1 MDRISNSKSETIT
14 PTESSKAS
22 LSPKGSTAN
31 GNVATAK
38 KTAEG
43 LAGLYDSDDDDSA
56 GKDGGLDALFLVRN
70 KPEEI
75 ERYVIHIRKML
86 LEGEGETVVEIGV
99 PIDQGGKA
107 SGIPTKDME
116 VAVANHVKALASIPA
131 IGTKIETRT
140 NGTKST
146 EVWIV
151 RDPPKEEDFIEVRVA
166 VVGNVDAGK
175 STLLGVLTHSA
186 LDDGRGLA
194 RTKLFRHKHE
204 FESGRTSSVGNDI
217 LGFDVHGT
225 VVNKPDPHNNN
236 LDWVQISRDCCKLIT
251 FIDLAGHEKYLKTTI
266 FGMTG
271 HMPDYTMLMV
281 GANMGIIGTT
291 KEHLSLALS
300 LSVPVFIVVTK
311 IDMCPPQILEE
322 TMKNI
327 GRLVKSAGARKLP
340 VMVRNTNDVVHA
352 AVNFPSKRVCPIFQV
367 SNVEGTN
374 LDLLRQFLNIV
385 PLRRTLCEGDPAH
398 FQIDDVYWVE
408 GVGTVVSGTVLA
420 GTIKVNDTLLLGPN
434 SVGEFIPLP
443 VKSIHRKRM
452 PVSSV
457 RCGQTASFALRKIT
471 KREVRKGMVMV
482 DPRLNPISSMQ
493 FEAEI
498 LILHHPTTIKPNYQA
513 MLHIG
518 SIRQTATL
526 VSMTKEVLRT
536 GDRDRVT
543 FRFIRLPEYIRPG
556 TRMVFREGRTKAV
569 GTVVNVIPQATLSQQ
584 RSKFKDKTNR
594 TFVKRGGPKPPNGKQ
609 SWKSGQRN
617 THCRTSLLIRS
628 ADSLFAHS
636 ESSKSYVILV
646 LRWKMCFRWSNGLLV
661 YISSVLLYQS
671 TYSEHFSI
679 GGFHKRGYR

>member
-1 MDRISNSKSETIT
+1 MNGRIVDT
-14 PTESSKAS
+14 
-22 LSPKGSTAN
+22 
-31 GNVATAK
+31 K

-43 LAGLYDSDDDDSA
+43 LAGLYDSDDDEADVKA
-56 GKDGGLDALFLVRN
+56 GGLDALFLVRN

-75 ERYVIHIRKML
+75 ERYVIHLRKML
-86 LEGEGETVVEIGV
+86 LEGEGETVIELGV
-99 PIDQGGKA
+99 PIELGGKA
-107 SGIPTKDME
+107 SGIPTKDLD

-131 IGTKIETRT
+131 IGTKLEKRT
-140 NGTKST
+140 TGTNST
-146 EVWIV
+146 EVWLV

-217 LGFDVHGT
+217 LGFDVHGE
-225 VVNKPDPHNNN
+225 VVNKPDPHNNK
-236 LDWVQISRDCCKLIT
+236 LDWVQISRDCSKLVT

-340 VMVRNTNDVVHA
+340 VMVRNTNDVIHA

-385 PLRRTLCEGDPAH
+385 PLRRTLCEHDPAH

-408 GVGTVVSGTVLA
+408 GVGTVVSGTVMA
-420 GTIKVNDTLLLGPN
+420 GSIKVGDTLLLGPN
-434 SVGEFIPLP
+434 SIGEFVPLP

-457 RCGQTASFALRKIT
+457 RCSQTASFALRKIT

-482 DPRLNPISSMQ
+482 DPRLNPVSSMM

-543 FRFIRLPEYIRPG
+543 TGQFLKVG

-569 GTVVNVIPQATLSQQ
+569 GTVVNVIPQATLAQQ
-584 RSKFKDKTNR
+584 RAKLKDKTNR
-594 TFVKRGGPKPPNGKQ
+594 TCMFLVKRGGPKPPN
-609 SWKSGQRN
+609 
-617 THCRTSLLIRS
+617 
-628 ADSLFAHS
+628 
-636 ESSKSYVILV
+636 SKSKAVV
-646 LRWKMCFRWSNGLLV
+646 KE
-661 YISSVLLYQS
+661 Q
-671 TYSEHFSI
+671 
-679 GGFHKRGYR
+679 K

>member
-1 MDRISNSKSETIT
+1 MRLISITGPPPFHSKTRSYMHRREVKNSFGF
-14 PTESSKAS
+14 
-22 LSPKGSTAN
+22 L
-31 GNVATAK
+31 
-38 KTAEG
+38 
-43 LAGLYDSDDDDSA
+43 LCFLDSDDDEA
-56 GKDGGLDALFLVRN
+56 NVKDGGLDALFLVRN

-75 ERYVIHIRKML
+75 EKYVIHLRKML

-99 PIDQGGKA
+99 PIEQGGKA
-107 SGIPTKDME
+107 SGIPTKDLE
-116 VAVANHVKALASIPA
+116 TAVANH
-131 IGTKIETRT
+131 
-140 NGTKST
+140 
-146 EVWIV
+146 
-151 RDPPKEEDFIEVRVA
+151 VRVA

-175 STLLGVLTHSA
+175 STLLGVLTHSV

-217 LGFDVHGT
+217 LGFDVHGN
-225 VVNKPDPHNNN
+225 VVNKPDKHNNN
-236 LDWVQISRDCCKLIT
+236 LDWVQISRDCSKLIT

-300 LSVPVFIVVTK
+300 LSVPVFIVV
-311 IDMCPPQILEE
+311 
-322 TMKNI
+322 
-327 GRLVKSAGARKLP
+327 SAGARKLP
-340 VMVRNTNDVVHA
+340 VMVRNTNDVIHA

-385 PLRRTLCEGDPAH
+385 PLRRTLCENDPAH
-398 FQIDDVYWVE
+398 FQLSSIVPLQIDDVYWVE
-408 GVGTVVSGTVLA
+408 GVGTVVSGTVLS

-434 SVGEFIPLP
+434 SVGEFMPLP

-452 PVSSV
+452 PVTSV

-471 KREVRKGMVMV
+471 KRDVRKGM
-482 DPRLNPISSMQ
+482 
-493 FEAEI
+493 I

-526 VSMTKEVLRT
+526 VSMTKVSKRHATIELSIIYMIQSVR
-536 GDRDRVT
+536 
-543 FRFIRLPEYIRPG
+543 IR

-569 GTVVNVIPQATLSQQ
+569 GTVVNVIPQSSLAQQ
-584 RSKFKDKTNR
+584 RANKLKDKTNR
-594 TFVKRGGPKPPNGKQ
+594 T
-609 SWKSGQRN
+609 
-617 THCRTSLLIRS
+617 CELIT
-628 ADSLFAHS
+628 LKKF
-636 ESSKSYVILV
+636 
-646 LRWKMCFRWSNGLLV
+646 
-661 YISSVLLYQS
+661 
-671 TYSEHFSI
+671 T
-679 GGFHKRGYR
+679 

>member
-1 MDRISNSKSETIT
+1 MDRISNSKSEVTT
-14 PTESSKAS
+14 ATLPANTS
-22 LSPKGSTAN
+22 LSPKESAMNGSVPST
-31 GNVATAK
+31 K

-43 LAGLYDSDDDDSA
+43 LAGLYDSDDDENA

-86 LEGEGETVVEIGV
+86 LEGEGEAVIEIGV

-131 IGTKIETRT
+131 IGTKIETRV
-140 NGTKST
+140 NGGKAT

-340 VMVRNTNDVVHA
+340 VMVRNTNDVIHA

-385 PLRRTLCEGDPAH
+385 PLRRTLCENDPAH

-434 SVGEFIPLP
+434 SVGEFLPLP

-482 DPRLNPISSMQ
+482 DPRLKPVSSMQ

-569 GTVVNVIPQATLSQQ
+569 GTVVNVIPQTTLSQQ

-594 TFVKRGGPKPPNGKQ
+594 TFVKRGGPKPPNGKP
-609 SWKSGQRN
+609 K
-617 THCRTSLLIRS
+617 
-628 ADSLFAHS
+628 AEAA
-636 ESSKSYVILV
+636 K
-646 LRWKMCFRWSNGLLV
+646 
-661 YISSVLLYQS
+661 
-671 TYSEHFSI
+671 EHA
-679 GGFHKRGYR
+679 

>member
-1 MDRISNSKSETIT
+1 
-14 PTESSKAS
+14 
-22 LSPKGSTAN
+22 
-31 GNVATAK
+31 
-38 KTAEG
+38 
-43 LAGLYDSDDDDSA
+43 
-56 GKDGGLDALFLVRN
+56 
-70 KPEEI
+70 
-75 ERYVIHIRKML
+75 
-86 LEGEGETVVEIGV
+86 
-99 PIDQGGKA
+99 
-107 SGIPTKDME
+107 
-116 VAVANHVKALASIPA
+116 
-131 IGTKIETRT
+131 
-140 NGTKST
+140 
-146 EVWIV
+146 
-151 RDPPKEEDFIEVRVA
+151 
-166 VVGNVDAGK
+166 
-175 STLLGVLTHSA
+175 
-186 LDDGRGLA
+186 
-194 RTKLFRHKHE
+194 
-204 FESGRTSSVGNDI
+204 
-217 LGFDVHGT
+217 
-225 VVNKPDPHNNN
+225 
-236 LDWVQISRDCCKLIT
+236 
-251 FIDLAGHEKYLKTTI
+251 
-266 FGMTG
+266 
-271 HMPDYTMLMV
+271 
-281 GANMGIIGTT
+281 
-291 KEHLSLALS
+291 
-300 LSVPVFIVVTK
+300 
-311 IDMCPPQILEE
+311 MCPPQILEE

-340 VMVRNTNDVVHA
+340 VMVRTTNDVIHA

-443 VKSIHRKRM
+443 VKSIHRKRL

-482 DPRLNPISSMQ
+482 DPRLNPVSSMQ

-536 GDRDRVT
+536 GDRDRVM

-569 GTVVNVIPQATLSQQ
+569 GTVVNVIPQATLAQQ

-594 TFVKRGGPKPPNGKQ
+594 TFVKRGGPKPPNGKP
-609 SWKSGQRN
+609 KVDP
-617 THCRTSLLIRS
+617 T
-628 ADSLFAHS
+628 
-636 ESSKSYVILV
+636 K
-646 LRWKMCFRWSNGLLV
+646 
-661 YISSVLLYQS
+661 
-671 TYSEHFSI
+671 EHA
-679 GGFHKRGYR
+679 

>member
-1 MDRISNSKSETIT
+1 MDRIAQAEPDPCSAKPVT
-14 PTESSKAS
+14 PTKAS
-22 LSPKGSTAN
+22 SSSPKKALSPKGTVVN
-31 GNVATAK
+31 GNAAATADAATK

-43 LAGLYDSDDDDSA
+43 LAGLYDSDDDDAS

-75 ERYVIHIRKML
+75 ERYVIHLRKML
-86 LEGEGETVVEIGV
+86 LEGEGETVIEIGA

-116 VAVANHVKALASIPA
+116 AAVGNHLKALATIPA

-140 NGTKST
+140 NGGKST

-151 RDPPKEEDFIEVRVA
+151 RDPPKSEDFIEVRVA

-175 STLLGVLTHSA
+175 STLLGVLTHST

-217 LGFDVHGT
+217 LGFDVHGQ

-385 PLRRTLCEGDPAH
+385 PLRRTLCESDPAH

-420 GTIKVNDTLLLGPN
+420 GTIKVNDILLLGPN
-434 SVGEFIPLP
+434 SVGEFVPLP

-452 PVSSV
+452 PVSTV

-471 KREVRKGMVMV
+471 KREVRKGMVML
-482 DPRLNPISSMQ
+482 DPRLNPVSSMM

-536 GDRDRVT
+536 GDRDRVS

-569 GTVVNVIPQATLSQQ
+569 GTVVNVIPQTSLSQQ
-584 RSKFKDKTNR
+584 RAKLKDKTNR
-594 TFVKRGGPKPPNGKQ
+594 TFVKRGGPKPPNGKP
-609 SWKSGQRN
+609 KAAE
-617 THCRTSLLIRS
+617 TP
-628 ADSLFAHS
+628 
-636 ESSKSYVILV
+636 K
-646 LRWKMCFRWSNGLLV
+646 
-661 YISSVLLYQS
+661 
-671 TYSEHFSI
+671 EHA
-679 GGFHKRGYR
+679 

>member
-1 MDRISNSKSETIT
+1 MAPKHSAMNGRIVDT
-14 PTESSKAS
+14 
-22 LSPKGSTAN
+22 
-31 GNVATAK
+31 K

-43 LAGLYDSDDDDSA
+43 LAGLYDSDDDEADVKA
-56 GKDGGLDALFLVRN
+56 GGLDALFLVRN

-75 ERYVIHIRKML
+75 ERYVIHLRKML
-86 LEGEGETVVEIGV
+86 LEGEGETVIELGV
-99 PIDQGGKA
+99 PIELGGKA
-107 SGIPTKDME
+107 SGIPTKDLD

-131 IGTKIETRT
+131 IGTKLETRT
-140 NGTKST
+140 TGTNST
-146 EVWIV
+146 EVWLV
-151 RDPPKEEDFIEVRVA
+151 RDPPKEEDFIEVHMFAQDLYISFFVHFLSHKIKVRVA

-217 LGFDVHGT
+217 LGFDVHGE
-225 VVNKPDPHNNN
+225 VVNKPDPHNNK
-236 LDWVQISRDCCKLIT
+236 LDWVQISRDCSKLVT

-340 VMVRNTNDVVHA
+340 VMVRNTNDVIHA

-385 PLRRTLCEGDPAH
+385 PLRRTLCEHDPAH

-408 GVGTVVSGTVLA
+408 GVGTVVSGTVMA
-420 GTIKVNDTLLLGPN
+420 GSIKVGDTLLLGPN
-434 SVGEFIPLP
+434 SIGEFVPLP

-457 RCGQTASFALRKIT
+457 RCSQTASFALRKIT

-482 DPRLNPISSMQ
+482 DPRLNPVSSMM

-543 FRFIRLPEYIRPG
+543 FRFIRLPEYIRTG

-569 GTVVNVIPQATLSQQ
+569 GTVVNVIPQATLAQQ
-584 RSKFKDKTNR
+584 RAKLKDKTNR
-594 TFVKRGGPKPPNGKQ
+594 T
-609 SWKSGQRN
+609 
-617 THCRTSLLIRS
+617 C
-628 ADSLFAHS
+628 
-636 ESSKSYVILV
+636 
-646 LRWKMCFRWSNGLLV
+646 
-661 YISSVLLYQS
+661 
-671 TYSEHFSI
+671 
-679 GGFHKRGYR
+679 

>member
-1 MDRISNSKSETIT
+1 
-14 PTESSKAS
+14 
-22 LSPKGSTAN
+22 
-31 GNVATAK
+31 
-38 KTAEG
+38 
-43 LAGLYDSDDDDSA
+43 
-56 GKDGGLDALFLVRN
+56 
-70 KPEEI
+70 
-75 ERYVIHIRKML
+75 
-86 LEGEGETVVEIGV
+86 
-99 PIDQGGKA
+99 
-107 SGIPTKDME
+107 
-116 VAVANHVKALASIPA
+116 
-131 IGTKIETRT
+131 
-140 NGTKST
+140 
-146 EVWIV
+146 
-151 RDPPKEEDFIEVRVA
+151 
-166 VVGNVDAGK
+166 
-175 STLLGVLTHSA
+175 
-186 LDDGRGLA
+186 
-194 RTKLFRHKHE
+194 LFRHKHE

-217 LGFDVHGT
+217 LGFDVHGE
-225 VVNKPDPHNNN
+225 VVNKPDPHNNK
-236 LDWVQISRDCCKLIT
+236 LDWVQISRKCSKLIT

-340 VMVRNTNDVVHA
+340 VMVRNTNDVIHA

-385 PLRRTLCEGDPAH
+385 PLRRTLCEHDPAH

-420 GTIKVNDTLLLGPN
+420 GNIKVGDTLLLGPN
-434 SVGEFIPLP
+434 SVGEFVPLP

-457 RCGQTASFALRKIT
+457 RCSQTASFALRKIT

-482 DPRLNPISSMQ
+482 DPRLNPVSSMM

-543 FRFIRLPEYIRPG
+543 FRFIRLPEYIRTG

-569 GTVVNVIPQATLSQQ
+569 GTVVNVIPQTTLAQQ
-584 RSKFKDKTNR
+584 RAKLKDKTNR
-594 TFVKRGGPKPPNGKQ
+594 TCMF
-609 SWKSGQRN
+609 RN
-617 THCRTSLLIRS
+617 V
-628 ADSLFAHS
+628 LFR
-636 ESSKSYVILV
+636 EK
-646 LRWKMCFRWSNGLLV
+646 FR
-661 YISSVLLYQS
+661 
-671 TYSEHFSI
+671 F
-679 GGFHKRGYR
+679 

>member
-1 MDRISNSKSETIT
+1 MDRISETKLDQEKTKLDAT
-14 PTESSKAS
+14 PTEASKEKSS
-22 LSPKGSTAN
+22 PQHAN
-31 GNVATAK
+31 MNGRAVKTK
-38 KTAEG
+38 QTAEG
-43 LAGLYDSDDDDSA
+43 LAGLYDSDEDDA
-56 GKDGGLDALFLVRN
+56 NAKDGGLDALFLVRN

-75 ERYVIHIRKML
+75 EQYIIHLRKML
-86 LEGEGETVVEIGV
+86 LEGEGETVIEIGV
-99 PIDQGGKA
+99 PIELGGKA
-107 SGIPTKDME
+107 SGIPTKDLE

-131 IGTKIETRT
+131 VGTKIETRT
-140 NGTKST
+140 NGGKST
-146 EVWIV
+146 EVWLV
-151 RDPPKEEDFIEVRVA
+151 RDPPKGEDFIEVRVA

-217 LGFDVHGT
+217 LGFDIHGE

-236 LDWVQISRDCCKLIT
+236 LDWVQISRDCSKLIT

-340 VMVRNTNDVVHA
+340 VMVRNTNDVIHA

-385 PLRRTLCEGDPAH
+385 PLRRTLCENDPAH

-408 GVGTVVSGTVLA
+408 GVGTVVSGTVLS

-434 SVGEFIPLP
+434 SVGEFVPLP

-471 KREVRKGMVMV
+471 KREVRKGMVML
-482 DPRLNPISSMQ
+482 DPRMNPVSSMM

-536 GDRDRVT
+536 GDRDRVM

-569 GTVVNVIPQATLSQQ
+569 GTVVNVIPQATLAQQ
-584 RSKFKDKTNR
+584 RAKLKDKTNR
-594 TFVKRGGPKPPNGKQ
+594 TFVKRGGPKPPNGKP
-609 SWKSGQRN
+609 K
-617 THCRTSLLIRS
+617 
-628 ADSLFAHS
+628 A
-636 ESSKSYVILV
+636 EVK
-646 LRWKMCFRWSNGLLV
+646 
-661 YISSVLLYQS
+661 
-671 TYSEHFSI
+671 E
-679 GGFHKRGYR
+679 

>member
-1 MDRISNSKSETIT
+1 MDRISQQNSSENDQVTVQT
-14 PTESSKAS
+14 SS
-22 LSPKGSTAN
+22 L
-31 GNVATAK
+31 AK
-38 KTAEG
+38 KAAEG
-43 LAGLYDSDDDDSA
+43 LAGLYDSDGEDTQE
-56 GKDGGLDALFLVRN
+56 KEGGLDATFLVRN
-70 KPEEI
+70 KPAEVEK
-75 ERYVIHIRKML
+75 YVIHLRKQL
-86 LEGEGETVVEIGV
+86 LEGEGETLVEL
-99 PIDQGGKA
+99 
-107 SGIPTKDME
+107 GIPIGSTGRGSGLTDEELAK
-116 VAVANHVKALASIPA
+116 AVANHNEILKTVPA
-131 IGTKIETRT
+131 IGTKYETRQ
-140 NGTKST
+140 NGKKFT
-146 EVWIV
+146 EVWLV
-151 RDPPKEEDFIEVRVA
+151 RDPMNEDDFIEVRVA

-175 STLLGVLTHSA
+175 STLLGVLTHSS

-217 LGFDVHGT
+217 LGFDVQGN
-225 VVNKPDPHNNN
+225 VVNKPDPHNHN
-236 LDWVQISRDCCKLIT
+236 LDWVQISRDSSKLIT

-327 GRLVKSAGARKLP
+327 GRLVKSAGARKIP
-340 VMVRNTNDVVHA
+340 VMVRNTNDVIHA

-374 LDLLRQFLNIV
+374 LGLLRQFLNIV
-385 PLRRTLCEGDPAH
+385 PLRRTLNENDPAH

-420 GTIKVNDTLLLGPN
+420 GTVRVNDTLLLGPN
-434 SVGEFIPLP
+434 SIGEFVPLP

-452 PVSSV
+452 PVTSV

-482 DPRLNPISSMQ
+482 DPKLEPMASMS
-493 FEAEI
+493 FEAEV

-526 VSMTKEVLRT
+526 VSLGKQEVLRT
-536 GDRDRVT
+536 GDRDKVM
-543 FRFIRLPEYIRPG
+543 FKFIRFPEYIRPG

-569 GTVVNVIPQATLSQQ
+569 GTVVNVIPQATLAQQ
-584 RSKFKDKTNR
+584 RAKIKDKTNR
-594 TFVKRGGPKPPNGKQ
+594 PFAKRGPKPPNGKPKDKKEGEQ
-609 SWKSGQRN
+609 SVQDK
-617 THCRTSLLIRS
+617 
-628 ADSLFAHS
+628 
-636 ESSKSYVILV
+636 
-646 LRWKMCFRWSNGLLV
+646 
-661 YISSVLLYQS
+661 
-671 TYSEHFSI
+671 
-679 GGFHKRGYR
+679 

>member
-1 MDRISNSKSETIT
+1 MDRIEG
-14 PTESSKAS
+14 ESSDIKKQET
-22 LSPKGSTAN
+22 LTKSPKKKSQLAPASMN
-31 GNVATAK
+31 GQVVNAK

-43 LAGLYDSDDDDSA
+43 LAGLYDSEEDEA
-56 GKDGGLDALFLVRN
+56 NVKDGGLDALFLVRN

-75 ERYVIHIRKML
+75 EQYVIHLRKML
-86 LEGEGETVVEIGV
+86 LEGEGETVIEIGV
-99 PIDQGGKA
+99 PIELEGKA
-107 SGIPTKDME
+107 SGIPTKDLE
-116 VAVANHVKALASIPA
+116 IAVDNHVKALATIPA
-131 IGTKIETRT
+131 VGTKIERRT
-140 NGTKST
+140 TGNKST
-146 EVWIV
+146 EVWLV
-151 RDPPKEEDFIEVRVA
+151 RDPPKGEDFIEVRVA

-217 LGFDVHGT
+217 LGFDVHGE

-236 LDWVQISRDCCKLIT
+236 LDWVQISRDCSKLIT

-340 VMVRNTNDVVHA
+340 VMVRNTNDVIHA

-385 PLRRTLCEGDPAH
+385 PLRRTLCENDPAH

-408 GVGTVVSGTVLA
+408 GVGTVVSGTVLS

-434 SVGEFIPLP
+434 SVGEFVPLP

-457 RCGQTASFALRKIT
+457 RCGQTASFALRKVT
-471 KREVRKGMVMV
+471 KRDVRKGMVML
-482 DPRLNPISSMQ
+482 DPRMNPVSSMM

-536 GDRDRVT
+536 GDRDRVM

-569 GTVVNVIPQATLSQQ
+569 GTVINVIPQATLAQQ
-584 RSKFKDKTNR
+584 RAKLKDKTNR
-594 TFVKRGGPKPPNGKQ
+594 TCECLP
-609 SWKSGQRN
+609 
-617 THCRTSLLIRS
+617 
-628 ADSLFAHS
+628 
-636 ESSKSYVILV
+636 
-646 LRWKMCFRWSNGLLV
+646 
-661 YISSVLLYQS
+661 
-671 TYSEHFSI
+671 YSEPL
-679 GGFHKRGYR
+679 

>member
-1 MDRISNSKSETIT
+1 MDRISNSKSEVTT
-14 PTESSKAS
+14 ATLPANTS
-22 LSPKGSTAN
+22 LSPKESAMNGSVPST
-31 GNVATAK
+31 K

-43 LAGLYDSDDDDSA
+43 LAGLYDSDDDENA

-86 LEGEGETVVEIGV
+86 LEGEGEAVIEIGV

-131 IGTKIETRT
+131 IGTKIETRV
-140 NGTKST
+140 NGGKAT

-340 VMVRNTNDVVHA
+340 VMVRNTNDVIHA

-385 PLRRTLCEGDPAH
+385 PLRRTLCENDPAH

-434 SVGEFIPLP
+434 SVGEFLPLP

-482 DPRLNPISSMQ
+482 DPRLKPVSSMQ

-569 GTVVNVIPQATLSQQ
+569 GTVVNVIPQTTLSQQ

-594 TFVKRGGPKPPNGKQ
+594 TFVKRGGPKPPNGKP
-609 SWKSGQRN
+609 K
-617 THCRTSLLIRS
+617 
-628 ADSLFAHS
+628 AEAA
-636 ESSKSYVILV
+636 K
-646 LRWKMCFRWSNGLLV
+646 
-661 YISSVLLYQS
+661 
-671 TYSEHFSI
+671 EHT
-679 GGFHKRGYR
+679 

>member
-1 MDRISNSKSETIT
+1 MEKIFLPVVSKLSRICTLTVDLQMDRIADTKSGSKEVT
-14 PTESSKAS
+14 TEVSSSKTP
-22 LSPKGSTAN
+22 SPAKSPPVKNNMN
-31 GNVATAK
+31 GHVMTTK

-43 LAGLYDSDDDDSA
+43 LAGLYDSDDDDSNMK
-56 GKDGGLDALFLVRN
+56 GGGLDALFLVRN
-70 KPEEI
+70 QPEEI
-75 ERYVIHIRKML
+75 EKYVLHLRKML
-86 LEGEGETVVEIGV
+86 LEGEGEAVVELGV
-99 PIDQGGKA
+99 PIEQGGKA
-107 SGIPTKDME
+107 SGIPLKDME
-116 VAVANHVKALASIPA
+116 TAVANHIKALESIPA

-140 NGTKST
+140 TGDKCT

-151 RDPPKEEDFIEVRVA
+151 RDPPMNEDFIEVRVA

-175 STLLGVLTHSA
+175 STLLGVLTHSV

-217 LGFDVHGT
+217 LGFDVHGN
-225 VVNKPDPHNNN
+225 VVNKPDKHNNN
-236 LDWVQISRDCCKLIT
+236 LDWVQISRDCSKLIT

-340 VMVRNTNDVVHA
+340 VMVRNTNDVIHA

-385 PLRRTLCEGDPAH
+385 PLRRTLCENDPAH

-408 GVGTVVSGTVLA
+408 GVGTVVSGTVLS

-434 SVGEFIPLP
+434 SVGEFMPLP

-452 PVSSV
+452 PVTSV

-471 KREVRKGMVMV
+471 KRDVRKGMVML
-482 DPRLNPISSMQ
+482 DPRMNPTASMM
-493 FEAEI
+493 FEADI

-569 GTVVNVIPQATLSQQ
+569 GTVVNVIPQSSLAQQ
-584 RSKFKDKTNR
+584 RAKLKDKTNR
-594 TFVKRGGPKPPNGKQ
+594 TFVKRGGPKPPNGKP
-609 SWKSGQRN
+609 K
-617 THCRTSLLIRS
+617 L
-628 ADSLFAHS
+628 
-636 ESSKSYVILV
+636 EVK
-646 LRWKMCFRWSNGLLV
+646 
-661 YISSVLLYQS
+661 
-671 TYSEHFSI
+671 E
-679 GGFHKRGYR
+679 

>member
-1 MDRISNSKSETIT
+1 MMDRIEGESSNIKKQET
-14 PTESSKAS
+14 PTK
-22 LSPKGSTAN
+22 SPKKKSQPAPASMN
-31 GNVATAK
+31 GQVVNAK

-43 LAGLYDSDDDDSA
+43 LAGLYDSEEDEA
-56 GKDGGLDALFLVRN
+56 NVKDGGLDALFLVRN

-75 ERYVIHIRKML
+75 EQYVIHLRKML
-86 LEGEGETVVEIGV
+86 LEGEGETVIEIGV
-99 PIDQGGKA
+99 PIELEGKA
-107 SGIPTKDME
+107 SGIPTKDLE
-116 VAVANHVKALASIPA
+116 IAVDNHVKALATIPA
-131 IGTKIETRT
+131 VGTKIERRT
-140 NGTKST
+140 TGNKST
-146 EVWIV
+146 EVWLV
-151 RDPPKEEDFIEVRVA
+151 RDPPKGEDFIEVRVA

-217 LGFDVHGT
+217 LGFDVHGE

-236 LDWVQISRDCCKLIT
+236 LDWVQISRDCSKLIT

-327 GRLVKSAGARKLP
+327 GRLVKSARKLP
-340 VMVRNTNDVVHA
+340 VMVRNTNDVIHA

-385 PLRRTLCEGDPAH
+385 PLRRTLCENDPAH

-408 GVGTVVSGTVLA
+408 GVGTVVSG
-420 GTIKVNDTLLLGPN
+420 PN
-434 SVGEFIPLP
+434 SVGEFVPLP

-457 RCGQTASFALRKIT
+457 RCGQTASFALRKVT
-471 KREVRKGMVMV
+471 KRDVRKGMVML
-482 DPRLNPISSMQ
+482 DPRMNPVSSMM

-536 GDRDRVT
+536 GDRDRVM

-569 GTVVNVIPQATLSQQ
+569 GTVINVIPQATLAQQ
-584 RSKFKDKTNR
+584 RAKLKDKTNR
-594 TFVKRGGPKPPNGKQ
+594 TFIKRGPKPPNGKP
-609 SWKSGQRN
+609 KVE
-617 THCRTSLLIRS
+617 
-628 ADSLFAHS
+628 AK
-636 ESSKSYVILV
+636 E
-646 LRWKMCFRWSNGLLV
+646 
-661 YISSVLLYQS
+661 
-671 TYSEHFSI
+671 
-679 GGFHKRGYR
+679 

>member
-1 MDRISNSKSETIT
+1 MMDRIEGESSNIKKQET
-14 PTESSKAS
+14 PTK
-22 LSPKGSTAN
+22 SPKKKSQPAPASMN
-31 GNVATAK
+31 GQVVNAK

-43 LAGLYDSDDDDSA
+43 LAGLYDSEEDEA
-56 GKDGGLDALFLVRN
+56 NVKDGGLDALFLVRN

-75 ERYVIHIRKML
+75 EQYVIHLRKML
-86 LEGEGETVVEIGV
+86 LEGEGETVIEIGV
-99 PIDQGGKA
+99 PIELEGKA
-107 SGIPTKDME
+107 SGIPTKDLE
-116 VAVANHVKALASIPA
+116 IAVDNHVKALATIPA
-131 IGTKIETRT
+131 VGTKIERRT
-140 NGTKST
+140 TGNKST
-146 EVWIV
+146 EVWLV
-151 RDPPKEEDFIEVRVA
+151 RDPPKGEDFIEVRVA

-217 LGFDVHGT
+217 LGFDVHGE

-236 LDWVQISRDCCKLIT
+236 LDWVQISRDCSKLIT

-340 VMVRNTNDVVHA
+340 VMVRNTNDVIHA

-385 PLRRTLCEGDPAH
+385 PLRRTLCENDPAH

-408 GVGTVVSGTVLA
+408 GVGTVVSG
-420 GTIKVNDTLLLGPN
+420 PN
-434 SVGEFIPLP
+434 SVGEFVPLP

-457 RCGQTASFALRKIT
+457 RCGQTASFALRKVT
-471 KREVRKGMVMV
+471 KRDVRKGMVML
-482 DPRLNPISSMQ
+482 DPRMNPVSSMM

-536 GDRDRVT
+536 GDRDRVM

-569 GTVVNVIPQATLSQQ
+569 GTVINVIPQATLAQQ
-584 RSKFKDKTNR
+584 RAKLKDKTNR
-594 TFVKRGGPKPPNGKQ
+594 TFIKRGPKPPNGKP
-609 SWKSGQRN
+609 KVE
-617 THCRTSLLIRS
+617 
-628 ADSLFAHS
+628 AK
-636 ESSKSYVILV
+636 E
-646 LRWKMCFRWSNGLLV
+646 
-661 YISSVLLYQS
+661 
-671 TYSEHFSI
+671 
-679 GGFHKRGYR
+679 